1 MALFTAF
8 PGAGDH
14 VNVHVGFGQA
24 GLRRDSYGNAENNYR
39 PVTFEKMMA
48 VVHGP
53 LLPHFI
59 KASPPDYFQEQ
70 AAVLCSAPY
79 QSRQR
84 IVITFIALR
93 QNDRPVA

>member
-1 MALFTAF
+1 
-8 PGAGDH
+8 
-14 VNVHVGFGQA
+14 
-24 GLRRDSYGNAENNYR
+24 
-39 PVTFEKMMA
+39 MMA

-53 LLPHFI
+53 LLTHFI